1 MTTETPQMSHQPAP
15 DPGSS
20 RRSRSPRW
28 WIAGIAISAVVVV
41 VAALFASGDPDGL
54 ERVAE
59 DQGIIG
65 RAQDALYSI
74 LPDYSI
80 PGIDDP
86 AVSTILSGLVG
97 VAIVFGL
104 MWLLGRMLAR
114 RRTSG
119 APH

>member
-1 MTTETPQMSHQPAP
+1 MTMETKQMSHQPAP
-15 DPGSS
+15 DAGDS

-28 WIAGIAISAVVVV
+28 WIAGIAISAIVVVG
-41 VAALFASGDPDGL
+41 AALFASGDPDGM
-54 ERVAE
+54 ERVFE
-59 DQGIIG
+59 DQGILG

-86 AVSTILSGLVG
+86 AITTILSGLIG

-104 MWLLGRMLAR
+104 MWALGQMLAR